1 MDNPPSDPAPPST
14 DLESESERLLR
25 HLKEKFPNASA
36 ADLAEAIALA
46 TNVQISAINKE
57 Q

>member
-1 MDNPPSDPAPPST
+1 MDNPPSHPAPPST

-25 HLKEKFPNASA
+25 HLKEKSPNASA